1 MLKIENKNLKNSFKK
16 YFRIIKRKIEK
27 KIKINSKKIN
37 FIKKFEF
44 ENI

>member
-27 KIKINSKKIN
+27 TKFQKKVYKKI
-37 FIKKFEF
+37 
-44 ENI
+44 